1 MRYWAPWHPKH
12 SDRPWTAIGE
22 PFYSETLLTLSSQC
36 LEHCWAPRSRHPHR
50 YWFHDYKLHSFTEYA
65 HIPQFTHCKW
75 TICWFSVNLWLCNH
89 CHNPV
94 LEHCDYLFYF
104 PGTFIISLQGKSRS
118 PLASAHLSALAL
130 PLHPLLIPRACQYIY
145 FVNHLRIL
153 DWSLPHWPK
162 SLGQLSSMPF
172 LFFNSLWCMIDRKD
186 QLFSFLV
193 NSYPFQGYFILFTIT
208 FSFLCGQRTMSAFS
222 VSKECCGHSYQL
234 LHCAL
239 RGFRRETNRMLTP
252 DT

>member
-12 SDRPWTAIGE
+12 SDRPWTAIDE

-36 LEHCWAPRSRHPHR
+36 LEHCWAPRSRHPRR

-104 PGTFIISLQGKSRS
+104 PGTFIISLQGQSRS

-130 PLHPLLIPRACQYIY
+130 PLHPLLIPRACQLTQ
-145 FVNHLRIL
+145 FFECCCVPPQCLHWALL
-153 DWSLPHWPK
+153 LPSLPLPWPLEARAYGSRVDWK
-162 SLGQLSSMPF
+162 DRTLEPQTCIWITTMRPPSSHFVSLNLGFLLCWVWQLEMMCAQCLEQDPPCS
-172 LFFNSLWCMIDRKD
+172 
-186 QLFSFLV
+186 V
-193 NSYPFQGYFILFTIT
+193 N
-208 FSFLCGQRTMSAFS
+208 R
-222 VSKECCGHSYQL
+222 
-234 LHCAL
+234 
-239 RGFRRETNRMLTP
+239 
-252 DT
+252 D